1 VNEWSKKSWANFKKV
16 QAELKKHRAGIKN
29 NPAF

>member
-1 VNEWSKKSWANFKKV
+1 VHSWSKKSWANFKKV
-16 QAELKKHRAGIKN
+16 QAGLKKHRANIKN